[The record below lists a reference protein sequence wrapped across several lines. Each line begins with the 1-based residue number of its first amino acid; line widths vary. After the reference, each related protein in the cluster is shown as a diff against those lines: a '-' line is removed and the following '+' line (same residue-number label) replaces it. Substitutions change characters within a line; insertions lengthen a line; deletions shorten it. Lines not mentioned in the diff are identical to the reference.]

1 MSKHIMKDSIED
13 LLRLPVAEMKVKLT
27 PAMEEIRKLG
37 IGKLLGEHPDSLA
50 RLLEKL
56 KHADAA
62 GFFSEVPGAA
72 DQLTALLWEWVAF
85 RAGGSK
91 DMKSLLENAERDFHG
106 NIEASDSPFRT
117 HFIMEKG
124 KIRGGSGLLHFKDE
138 DFRFMGPTEV
148 LLDLLTG
155 DLALGLGNLRLQ
167 TAGHPGWVARLVPVM
182 REISKMIKGADLR

>member
-1 MSKHIMKDSIED
+1 MSDDVIKHSTED
-13 LLRLPVAEMKVKLT
+13 LLHLPAAGLKAGLS
-27 PAMEEIRKLG
+27 PALEKIGRYG
-37 IGKLLGEHPDSLA
+37 IGKLLEESPDFLA
-50 RLLEKL
+50 RLLGKL

-62 GFFSEVPGAA
+62 GLFSEVPGAA
-72 DQLTALLWEWVAF
+72 DQLTALLWEGVAF
-85 RAGGSK
+85 RAGQSR

-167 TAGHPGWVARLVPVM
+167 TAGHPGWTARLVPVM
-182 REISKMIKGADLR
+182 REIGKMIKGADLG